1 MRGTKFAV
9 VAALVAL
16 VALAG
21 AATATETQWWTSDS
35 PADYAKAESRGV
47 VVGAD
52 GVLEPGP
59 AAVAFTA
66 DSLRTVWA
74 LAVLADGSVAIA
86 GDRGRI
92 ERWTPGGG
100 VRPWVRLGP
109 GQVLCLARDG
119 DGLLAGTAPGGRVY
133 RISAKGDTAL
143 LAATGER
150 YVWALAPAG
159 GGAVWAATGTRGR
172 LLRIGRDGAT
182 RIVFDSDESNL
193 VSLVAD
199 GRGGADFGGDSQ
211 GRIYRLGADGGV
223 RTLHDAAED
232 EIRALAHGPDGSLW
246 AAALSL
252 SAVTTEGGGD
262 DERPAPA
269 RGPVSGGR
277 ATIYRIAPDS
287 ATVAWWT
294 SPHPLVHALLATPA
308 GPLAATGNRAGV
320 YRLERLN
327 GAAQLLAPPQAQVTA
342 LVRGDDGTVW
352 AATSNPAALWKLGPA
367 PARDGELFS
376 APLDARRF
384 ARFGR
389 LRWHG
394 RGPARF
400 HARSGNSETP
410 DTTWSRWQA
419 VPEGED
425 GGRIPSPAARYLQ
438 WKVALGAAES
448 RVSEVAIAW
457 REPNLAP
464 RIDEVSV
471 APQGQ
476 GFREGELGQRTE
488 SVTQQLPG
496 GQKIE
501 YSATFSPNKPVREL
515 PLWARGLRS
524 LSWKASDPNGDPLKF
539 RVEVRREE
547 GGAWVEIGKDLEA
560 NVFTWNTNSLPDGR
574 YRLRVTASDAGANAL
589 GEERTGEITSEPF
602 GVDNTAPVLAELAGE
617 GARIRGRAEDSASPV
632 VRLEVAVDDGEWRA
646 VAPEGGIGDSRS
658 APFAFTLPG
667 LAPGEHLVSVRAVD
681 LAGNSATR
689 AIHVRVPA
697 AR

>member
-1 MRGTKFAV
+1 MRRTTFAV
-9 VAALVAL
+9 VTLLA
-16 VALAG
+16 ALAG
-21 AATATETQWWTSDS
+21 AAAATETQWWTSDA
-35 PADYAKAESRGV
+35 PADYAKAEARGV
-47 VVGAD
+47 VVGSD

-59 AAVAFTA
+59 AAAVFPA
-66 DSLRTVWA
+66 DSLRAVWA
-74 LAVLADGSVAIA
+74 VAVLADGSVAIA

-100 VRPWVRLGP
+100 VKPWVRLGP

-133 RISAKGDTAL
+133 RVSAKGDTTL

-159 GGAVWAATGTRGR
+159 GGAVYAATGTRGR
-172 LLRIGRDGAT
+172 LLRIARDGRT
-182 RIVFDSDESNL
+182 SVVFDSDESNL

-211 GRIYRLGADGGV
+211 GRVYRLSADGSV
-223 RTLHDAAED
+223 RTLYDAAED
-232 EIRALAHGPDGSLW
+232 EVRALAHGPDGSLW
-246 AAALSL
+246 AAALTL
-252 SAVTTEGGGD
+252 SAVTSEGGGD
-262 DERPAPA
+262 DDRPAPA

-277 ATIYRIAPDS
+277 ATVYRLAPDS
-287 ATVAWWT
+287 ATVSWWT
-294 SPHPLVHALLATPA
+294 APHPLVHALLA
-308 GPLAATGNRAGV
+308 GPGGLHAATGNRAGV
-320 YRLERLN
+320 YRLERVN

-342 LVRGDDGTVW
+342 LAAAADGGVW

-367 PARDGELFS
+367 PARDGELVS
-376 APLDARRF
+376 APLDAKRF

-389 LRWHG
+389 LRWQG
-394 RGPARF
+394 RGPVRF

-419 VPEGED
+419 VEAGED

-438 WKVALGAAES
+438 WKAELGGPGS

-464 RIDEVSV
+464 RIDDVSV

-524 LSWKASDPNGDPLKF
+524 LSWKATDPNGDPLKF
-539 RVEVRREE
+539 RVEVRRED
-547 GGAWVEIGKDLEA
+547 GGEWVEIGKDLEA
-560 NVFTWNTNSLPDGR
+560 SVFSWNTNTLPDGR
-574 YRLRVTASDAGANAL
+574 YRLRVTASDAAANAL
-589 GEERTGEITSEPF
+589 GEERTGEATSEPF
-602 GVDNTAPVLAELAGE
+602 GVDNTAPSLPELAAQ
-617 GARIRGRAEDSASPV
+617 GARVRGRAEDAASPV

-658 APFAFTLPG
+658 AAFAFTLPD
-667 LAPGEHLVSVRAVD
+667 LKPGEHLVSVRAVD
-681 LAGNSATR
+681 LAGNSVTR
-689 AIHVRVPA
+689 AIPVTVPA
-697 AR
+697 RR